1 MILFELKGILGFVLL
16 SVIVCLASKLLRKLY
31 LIIPAVAALTLMLY
45 MLIKIYCVVGGL
57 FNCEL
62 KQSSP
67 ECLDRGAPALYNGI

>member
-45 MLIKIYCVVGGL
+45 MLIKKYCVVGG
-57 FNCEL
+57 F
-62 KQSSP
+62 STVS
-67 ECLDRGAPALYNGI
+67 

>member
-45 MLIKIYCVVGGL
+45 MLVKNI
-57 FNCEL
+57 
-62 KQSSP
+62 
-67 ECLDRGAPALYNGI
+67 A